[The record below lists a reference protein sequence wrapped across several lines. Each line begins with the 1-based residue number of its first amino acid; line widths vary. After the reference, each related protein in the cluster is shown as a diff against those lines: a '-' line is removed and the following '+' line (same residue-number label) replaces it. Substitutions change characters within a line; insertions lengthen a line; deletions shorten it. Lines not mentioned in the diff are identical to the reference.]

1 MTNSQRLSNVRNA
14 FTQWLKSQD
23 GEPDRITPGSE
34 SIVIR
39 GGFYCGRRFN
49 AQSHH
54 AMWFLEEDELK
65 IFDSAGQIVC
75 SMHSSEIDRWARIA
89 NNEATPQS
97 ETAVDHQHRRAA

>member
-14 FTQWLKSQD
+14 LNRWLESDAGQ
-23 GEPDRITPGSE
+23 GDRITPGSE

-54 AMWFLEEDELK
+54 ALWFLEEDELK
-65 IFDSAGQIVC
+65 IFDSAGQLVC
-75 SMHSSEIDRWARIA
+75 TMHSSEIDRWAGQDEIESA
-89 NNEATPQS
+89 PAAESSSDQN
-97 ETAVDHQHRRAA
+97 HRRAA

>member
-75 SMHSSEIDRWARIA
+75 SMHSSEIDRWARNA
-89 NNEATPQS
+89 ENEAAPYQ
-97 ETAVDHQHRRAA
+97 ETADDHQHRRAA

>member
-1 MTNSQRLSNVRNA
+1 M
-14 FTQWLKSQD
+14 
-23 GEPDRITPGSE
+23 
-34 SIVIR
+34 IR

-75 SMHSSEIDRWARIA
+75 SMHSSEIDRWARNA
-89 NNEATPQS
+89 ENEALFFALLRTLVQAQAPAQLALVTPPL
-97 ETAVDHQHRRAA
+97 AAASAAAKILTPGSPPCRGPPTSIWN